1 MLEYNP
7 SQIIEKNPEL
17 IISSIKDHSDLLKL
31 KKGQIVY
38 SEGSTPLGVYFVKN
52 GMVKVSQLG
61 SDGKEQIM
69 IIAVAN
75 DMLMCT
81 DMVLNTHYSTSA
93 EVIEETE
100 LYFIPKK
107 EFWSVIKNEQN
118 LFEQFVLLIAD
129 ELKFI
134 ETKMTNLAYKPV
146 RGRLA
151 DALIYLY
158 EKSNNCSAERPCI
171 TISRY
176 NLACFVGT
184 AKETVNRLMSEFR
197 NDKMIETEG
206 TIINVIDPHG
216 LKKISHMYD

>member
-17 IISSIKDHSDLLKL
+17 IITSLSEYTDLLKF
-31 KKGQIVY
+31 KKGQAIYV
-38 SEGSTPLGVYFVKN
+38 EGSTPLGVYFVKK
-52 GMVKVSQLG
+52 GMVKISQLG

-69 IIAVAN
+69 TIAVEN
-75 DMLMCT
+75 EMLNCS
-81 DMVLNTHYSTSA
+81 DMVLNSRYSTSA
-93 EVIEETE
+93 EVMEETE
-100 LYFIPKK
+100 LYFVPKQDFWTIIKK
-107 EFWSVIKNEQN
+107 EQP
-118 LFEQFVLLIAD
+118 LFEQFVLLLAD
-129 ELKFI
+129 ELKFV

-158 EKSNNCSAERPCI
+158 EKSNRCEPDKPCI
-171 TISRY
+171 AISRY
-176 NLACFVGT
+176 DLACFVGT